1 MAIVI
6 EGRELAAAKGYTAG
20 THRTRSPTDTLA
32 AWAPLMPRLG
42 ITRLADITGLD
53 VIGLP
58 VIQAVR
64 PNARSVSVS
73 QGKGLDRE
81 AARASAL
88 MEAIEA
94 WHGEQVQAPLCHEQ
108 ARALRLR
115 EEAAV
120 ELRLLPRRVGAE
132 VRDDVPLLWCRGWDL
147 ARGRPTWVPHACVSV
162 DFVRDPRELLPP
174 FIESTSGLASGNH
187 LLEAIV
193 HALCELIERDATALA
208 ALRGAEEES
217 ACRLDPAAVDDPGCR
232 AVLEKIAAA
241 EVEVGVTDITSDVG
255 VPAYACRLVDRP
267 GGPRWAARGLS
278 SGFGCHLDPAVALM
292 RALTEAVQARLTLIA
307 GSRDDLSLRTYE
319 AFADPQ
325 AIALEV
331 AALRAARPTRRL
343 ADAPRLATG
352 SFEGDVAL
360 LLERLRGVGCDSAV
374 LVDLTRPE
382 LGVPVA
388 RVVVPG
394 LEGRFAGAAPGPRAR
409 ARGAS

>member
-1 MAIVI
+1 MSIRIGDRV
-6 EGRELAAAKGYTAG
+6 LAAPKGHTAG
-20 THRTRSPTDTLA
+20 THRTRSPADTLA

-58 VIQAVR
+58 VAQAIR

-73 QGKGLDRE
+73 QGKGLDVA

-94 WHGEQVQAPLCHEQ
+94 WHGERVAAPLRHEQ
-108 ARALRLR
+108 ARALRR
-115 EEAAV
+115 AGEAAV
-120 ELRLLPRRVGAE
+120 DLHRLPRRAGAE
-132 VRDDVPLLWCRGWDL
+132 VRDDAPLLWCQGWDL
-147 ARGRPTWVPHACVSV
+147 LQQRPTWVPHACVSV
-162 DFVRDPRELLPP
+162 DFVRDPRELLPA

-187 LLEAIV
+187 LLEAAV
-193 HALCELIERDATALA
+193 HALCELVERDATALA
-208 ALRGAEEES
+208 ALRPPAEE
-217 ACRLDPAAVDDPGCR
+217 AAHRLDLASVDDPACR
-232 AVLEKIAAA
+232 AVLDKIAAA
-241 EVEVGVTDITSDVG
+241 EVEVGVVDITSDVG

-267 GGPRWAARGLS
+267 GGPRWAARGA
-278 SGFGCHLDPAVALM
+278 SGGYGCHLDPAVALL

-325 AIALEV
+325 AIALEA
-331 AALRAARPTRRL
+331 AALRAVTPTRPL
-343 ADAPRLATG
+343 AAAPRLATG
-352 SFEGDVAL
+352 SFEGDLAVL
-360 LLERLRGVGCDSAV
+360 LDRLRAVGCESAV

-382 LGVPVA
+382 IGVPVV
-388 RVVVPG
+388 RLVVPG

-409 ARGAS
+409 ARGAA